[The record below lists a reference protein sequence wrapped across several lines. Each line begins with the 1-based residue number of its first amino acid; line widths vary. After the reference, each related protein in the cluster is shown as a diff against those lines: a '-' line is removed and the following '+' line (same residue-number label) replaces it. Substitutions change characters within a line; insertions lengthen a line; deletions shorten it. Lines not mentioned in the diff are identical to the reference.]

1 MRVAPVV
8 SRESQAT
15 IMTDE
20 LAATE
25 VPAARPPASKN
36 NPAEIEIELCLVV
49 PTYNEVGN
57 IDEVVGRVRKALAGI
72 KWEMIFVD
80 DDSPDGTA
88 DRVRLIAR
96 QDRRVRC
103 IQRVGRRGLS
113 GACVEGLLATAAPY
127 LAVMDADL
135 QHDETR
141 LPRMLELLQTG
152 TVDLAVGSRY
162 MKGGG
167 IGDWNATR
175 SSMSKLATT
184 VSRIVN
190 KQDLSD
196 PMSGFFMMRREVLDA
211 SAPSLSV
218 LGFKILLDLVASSPG
233 PLRIAEVPYTLR
245 LRSAGESKLRAVVV
259 WEFCV
264 LLADKLLGRH
274 FPVRFFLTA
283 ALEGLGV
290 AVHIVTVWFLFRLG
304 FTFLTSQA
312 VAALTSLIFA
322 YWVQN
327 LLTYRAPRLRSWR
340 WAGGLALFTL
350 ACGAGAIANVALA
363 TYLFVNGTDFLA
375 AVLAGV
381 FVGTVWNFAI
391 AHVYT
396 WGRAR

>member
-1 MRVAPVV
+1 
-8 SRESQAT
+8 
-15 IMTDE
+15 MTDE
-20 LAATE
+20 PAATE
-25 VPAARPPASKN
+25 VAAARSPAAKN
-36 NPAEIEIELCLVV
+36 NAAAIEIELCLVV
-49 PTYNEVGN
+49 PTFNEAGN

-80 DDSPDGTA
+80 DDSPDETA

-103 IQRVGRRGLS
+103 IQRLGRRGLS

-135 QHDETR
+135 QHDEAL
-141 LPRMLELLQTG
+141 LPRMLDLLRTG
-152 TVDLAVGSRY
+152 TVDLVVGSRY

-167 IGDWNATR
+167 IGDWNSTR
-175 SSMSKLATT
+175 SSMSRVATT
-184 VSRIVN
+184 VSRFVN

-211 SAPSLSV
+211 SARSLSA
-218 LGFKILLDLVASSPG
+218 LGFKILLDLVASSPER
-233 PLRIAEVPYTLR
+233 LRIAEVPYTLR

-259 WEFCV
+259 WEFGV
-264 LLADKLLGRH
+264 LLADKLLGRY
-274 FPVRFFLTA
+274 FPVRFLLTA

-290 AVHIVTVWFLFRLG
+290 AVHLVTVWILFRLG
-304 FTFLTSQA
+304 LTFLASQA
-312 VAALTSLIFA
+312 VAALASLIFA

-327 LLTYRAPRLRSWR
+327 ILTYRAPTLRSWR
-340 WAGGLALFTL
+340 WAGGLAVFIL

-363 TYLFVNGTDFLA
+363 TYLFDNGTGFLT

-381 FVGTVWNFAI
+381 CVGTVWNFAI